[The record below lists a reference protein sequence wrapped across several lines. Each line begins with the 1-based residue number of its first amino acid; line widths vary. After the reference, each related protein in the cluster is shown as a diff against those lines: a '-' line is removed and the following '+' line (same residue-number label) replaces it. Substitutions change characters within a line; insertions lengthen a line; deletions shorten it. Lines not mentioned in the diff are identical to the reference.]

1 MRLNRYRSEDCISF
15 KVRQQFVMTIS
26 SAKPLAGTRV
36 IELGELIAGPFVGTL
51 LADNGAEVIKIE
63 RPGRGDVLRQ
73 FGPIVDG
80 TSAFWQVNSR
90 NKKSV
95 VLDIAHDGGLAIL
108 RDLIETS
115 DVLIDSLRPGVLD
128 KMALSDEA
136 LRSLNP
142 RLIVVHVSAFGR
154 IGPNSKRGGYDPV
167 AQGFCGL
174 SNLTGERDGPPMR
187 AGGAVPVCDF
197 MTGLLGAFAAV
208 LALHQRKHGMSPI
221 PSVDV
226 ALYDVAFRMIAP
238 LISYYEATGKAWQ
251 RDGNHSLGG
260 APTGHFMTADDKWIC
275 LSVQNDEQ
283 FARCAALVDRPDWV
297 SDARFATLLGRTAHR
312 DEIEAWVSNWIRER
326 NRSTVIAAFESKSLG
341 VGPIQSIEDMASNE
355 HLSARDLN
363 AVEDPILGSVRM
375 PRTLPIN
382 PNAGSQTP
390 APALGEHTRQ
400 VLSEVLG
407 YSAERIV
414 QAIGHGHAASA

>member
-1 MRLNRYRSEDCISF
+1 
-15 KVRQQFVMTIS
+15 MTIS

-95 VLDIAHDGGLAIL
+95 VLDIARDGGLAIL
-108 RDLIETS
+108 RDLFKTS

-128 KMALSDEA
+128 KTALSDEA

-174 SNLTGERDGPPMR
+174 SNLTGERNGPPMR

-208 LALHQRKHGMSPI
+208 LALHQRKGGMDPV

-226 ALYDVAFRMIAP
+226 ALYDV
-238 LISYYEATGKAWQ
+238 
-251 RDGNHSLGG
+251 
-260 APTGHFMTADDKWIC
+260 
-275 LSVQNDEQ
+275 
-283 FARCAALVDRPDWV
+283 
-297 SDARFATLLGRTAHR
+297 
-312 DEIEAWVSNWIRER
+312 
-326 NRSTVIAAFESKSLG
+326 
-341 VGPIQSIEDMASNE
+341 
-355 HLSARDLN
+355 
-363 AVEDPILGSVRM
+363 GS
-375 PRTLPIN
+375 
-382 PNAGSQTP
+382 G
-390 APALGEHTRQ
+390 
-400 VLSEVLG
+400 
-407 YSAERIV
+407 
-414 QAIGHGHAASA
+414 

>member
-1 MRLNRYRSEDCISF
+1 MN
-15 KVRQQFVMTIS
+15 S
-26 SAKPLAGTRV
+26 SVKALAGTRV

-51 LADNGAEVIKIE
+51 LADNGAEVIKVE

-73 FGPIVDG
+73 FGPMVG
-80 TSAFWQVNSR
+80 GSSAFWQVNSR

-95 VLDIAHDGGLAIL
+95 VLDITQDGGLAIL
-108 RDLIETS
+108 RDLIKTS
-115 DVLIDSLRPGVLD
+115 DILIDSLRPGVLD
-128 KMALSDEA
+128 QKGLSDEA
-136 LRSLNP
+136 LQALNP
-142 RLIVVHVSAFGR
+142 ELVIIHVSAFGR
-154 IGPNSKRGGYDPV
+154 VGPNAKRGGYDPV

-174 SNLTGERDGPPMR
+174 SHLTGERDGPPMR

-197 MTGLLGAFAAV
+197 MTGLLGAFSAV
-208 LALHQRKHGMSPI
+208 LALHQRKGGQGPI
-221 PSVDV
+221 PSIDV

-260 APTGHFMTADDKWIC
+260 APTGHFVTADDKWIC

-297 SDARFATLLGRTAHR
+297 TDTRFATLSGRTAHR

-326 NRSTVIAAFESKSLG
+326 DRSTVLAAFESKSLG
-341 VGPIQSIEDMASNE
+341 VGPIQSIEDMASDE
-355 HLSARDLN
+355 HLSARDLK

-382 PNAGSQTP
+382 PNAGKQTP
-390 APALGEHTRQ
+390 APVLGEHTRE

-407 YSAERIV
+407 YSTETIA
-414 QAIGHGHAASA
+414 QMIGHGHAASA

>member
-1 MRLNRYRSEDCISF
+1 MTTSF
-15 KVRQQFVMTIS
+15 
-26 SAKPLAGTRV
+26 AKPLAGTRV

-73 FGPIVDG
+73 FGPMVNG

-95 VLDIAHDGGLAIL
+95 VLDISRDGGLAIL
-108 RDLIETS
+108 RDLLKTG
-115 DVLIDSLRPGVLD
+115 DVLVDSLRPGVLD
-128 KMALSDEA
+128 KIGLNDKA

-154 IGPNSKRGGYDPV
+154 VGPNSKRGGYDPV

-197 MTGLLGAFAAV
+197 MTGVLGAFGAV
-208 LALHQRKHGMSPI
+208 LALYQRKGGMEPV
-221 PSVDV
+221 PPVDV

-238 LISYYEATGKAWQ
+238 LISYYEATGEAWQ

-260 APTGHFMTADDKWIC
+260 APTGHFKTADDKWIC

-283 FARCAALVDRPDWV
+283 FARCAALVGRPDWA
-297 SDARFATLLGRTAHR
+297 SNAKFATLAERTAHR
-312 DEIEAWVSNWIRER
+312 DEIEAWVSTWIRER
-326 NRSTVIAAFESKSLG
+326 DRSTVITAFESKSLG

-355 HLSARDLN
+355 HLSARDLK
-363 AVEDPILGSVRM
+363 AVDDPILGSVRM
-375 PRTLPIN
+375 PQTLPIN
-382 PNAGSQTP
+382 PTAGKQSP

-407 YSAERIV
+407 YPADTIAEMIS
-414 QAIGHGHAASA
+414 HGHAASL